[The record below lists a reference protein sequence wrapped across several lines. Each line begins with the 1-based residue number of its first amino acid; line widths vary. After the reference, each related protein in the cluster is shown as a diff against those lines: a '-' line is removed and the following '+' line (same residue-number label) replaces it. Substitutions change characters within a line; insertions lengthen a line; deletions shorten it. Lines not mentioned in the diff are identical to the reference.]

1 MVHNPFNLLNP
12 KLQAARGEHIGRRS
26 LNLSTCFYKPSRIP
40 SDGIALESLT
50 MQQSTYREEGSANSF
65 RQSVTN
71 LQEDLSSILKLI
83 VRAESLDV
91 LLDRIARGVASHFDI
106 RSLTICLYD
115 DESGFFMPTLI
126 HGFPED
132 QKKAIAKHAYTLDR
146 KKDDLDEKFR
156 VSRDCYY
163 IKAEQITK
171 LHDDDIDYL
180 NGAPTEADNPE
191 PGNWHELDYVNL
203 LMRDRL
209 GNIIG
214 WVEINEP
221 LHHQELSLETI
232 EGIRLF
238 SDLAAIAVET
248 SKMSDETIAAVNES
262 QSQIDLIVHD
272 IGDLIEALVQHL
284 DSACRD
290 QDSEDAVSLSLD
302 KALAIAREVKT
313 VTRNVRRFT
322 EARRDERGD
331 RQLYDLRQVLVRCV
345 STIKTDYPEKQVEIE
360 FDFPPDKCMIIADD
374 LIADLF
380 SNLLGNAVKYC
391 ADIEAEIDVT
401 ISSNHDSWIIRI
413 DDHGT
418 GLTDKMKNAA
428 SSRFPHKSGDE
439 NGGGLGLPAVSLLV
453 SRYNGLVTVKDGV
466 AGDHTK
472 GASVEIALP
481 KARDA
486 S

>member
-1 MVHNPFNLLNP
+1 
-12 KLQAARGEHIGRRS
+12 
-26 LNLSTCFYKPSRIP
+26 
-40 SDGIALESLT
+40 
-50 MQQSTYREEGSANSF
+50 MQHSTYGEEGSSNSF

-71 LQEDLSSILKLI
+71 LPEDLSLILRLI

-91 LLDRIARGVASHFDI
+91 LLDRIARAIASHFDI
-106 RSLTICLYD
+106 KSLTICLYD
-115 DESGFFMPTLI
+115 DESGFFIPTLT

-132 QKKAIAKHAYTLDR
+132 QAKAIAKHAYTIER

-171 LHDDDIDYL
+171 LHDDDTDYL
-180 NGAPTEADNPE
+180 NGAPRKADNPE
-191 PGNWHELDYVNL
+191 PGDWHELDYVNL

-214 WVEINEP
+214 WIEINEP

-232 EGIRLF
+232 ESIRLF
-238 SDLAAIAVET
+238 SDLTAIAVET
-248 SKMSDETIAAVNES
+248 SKMSDEAIAAVNES
-262 QSQIDLIVHD
+262 QSQIDLIIHD
-272 IGDLIEALVQHL
+272 IGDLMEPLVQHL

-290 QDSEDAVSLSLD
+290 QDSEDGVSLNLD

-313 VTRNVRRFT
+313 LTRNVRRFK
-322 EARRDERGD
+322 EARRDDGAD

-345 STIKTDYPEKQVEIE
+345 SSIKTDFPEKQVAIE

-374 LIADLF
+374 HIADLF
-380 SNLLGNAVKYC
+380 SNLLGSAVKYC
-391 ADIEAEIDVT
+391 TDIEAEIDVT

-413 DDHGT
+413 DDHGV

-428 SSRFPHKSGDE
+428 SSRFPQKPGDE
-439 NGGGLGLPAVSLLV
+439 NGGDLGLPVVSLLV
-453 SRYNGLVTVKDGV
+453 NRYNGLVTIKDGV

-481 KARDA
+481 KARDTC
-486 S
+486 